1 MSFSIDISNQV
12 ALVTGGTKGIGLA
25 IAEKLAEAG
34 AKVVIAS
41 RRIDTVR
48 KAEQTLRDKGLDVT
62 GQICNVGDE
71 EDRKR
76 LIEEVIKLHGQLD
89 TLVNNAAA
97 NPVFGKV
104 EDTESWA
111 FAKIMAINVEAP
123 FELAKLAL
131 PYLKSSTFGNVLN
144 VSSIGGL
151 SPEPKLGIYSMS
163 KAALNSLTKV
173 LAKEWGRYGVRVN
186 AVCPGLIQTDFSE
199 ALWSNEKLV
208 QHMKQATPL
217 GRIGQPSEIGQLS
230 LAIVSGAAGYC
241 TGHLF
246 TADGGYTI

>member
-1 MSFSIDISNQV
+1 MSFTIDISDQV
-12 ALVTGGTKGIGLA
+12 ALVTGGTRGIGLA
-25 IAEKLAEAG
+25 IAEQLAVAG

-41 RRIDTVR
+41 RRIETVR
-48 KAEQTLRDKGLDVT
+48 DAEKLLKDKGLDVT
-62 GQICNVGDE
+62 GKICNVGDAD
-71 EDRKR
+71 DRKR
-76 LIEEVIKLHGQLD
+76 LIEDTVELYGQLD
-89 TLVNNAAA
+89 ILVNNAAA

-104 EDTESWA
+104 EDTEPWA
-111 FAKIMAINVEAP
+111 FAKIMSINVEAP

-131 PYLKSSTFGNVLN
+131 PHLKTSKHGNVLN
-144 VSSIGGL
+144 ISSIGGI
-151 SPEPKLGIYSMS
+151 SPEAKLGIYSMS
-163 KAALNSLTKV
+163 KASLNSLTKV

-199 ALWSNEKLV
+199 ALWSNEQLV
-208 QHMKQATPL
+208 AHMKQATPL

-241 TGHLF
+241 TGQLF

>member
-1 MSFSIDISNQV
+1 MSFTIDISDQV
-12 ALVTGGTKGIGLA
+12 ALVTGGTRGIGLA
-25 IAEKLAEAG
+25 IAEQLAVAG

-41 RRIDTVR
+41 RRIETVR
-48 KAEQTLRDKGLDVT
+48 EAEKALTDQGLNVT
-62 GQICNVGDE
+62 GKICNVGDAD
-71 EDRKR
+71 DRKR
-76 LIEEVIKLHGQLD
+76 LIDEVIALHGQLD
-89 TLVNNAAA
+89 ILVNNAAA

-104 EDTESWA
+104 EDTEPWA

-131 PYLKSSTFGNVLN
+131 PYLKSSAHGNVLN
-144 VSSIGGL
+144 ISSIGGL

-163 KAALNSLTKV
+163 KASLNSLTKV

-199 ALWSNEKLV
+199 ALWSNEQLV

-241 TGHLF
+241 TGQLF

>member
-1 MSFSIDISNQV
+1 MSFSIDITDQV
-12 ALVTGGTKGIGLA
+12 ALITGGTKGIGLA

-48 KAEQTLRDKGLDVT
+48 KAEQMLRDKGLEVT

-71 EDRKR
+71 DDRKR
-76 LIEEVIKLHGQLD
+76 LVEEVVKLHGQLD
-89 TLVNNAAA
+89 ILVNNAAA

-104 EDTESWA
+104 EDTEPWA

-131 PYLKSSTFGNVLN
+131 PYLKESTFGNVLN

-151 SPEPKLGIYSMS
+151 SPEPQLGIYSMS